1 MAFLDTVVWGNTLM
15 QYLFLIGYIV
25 LGIAVGKAFYWLST
39 KFIKIFTSKTKTKI
53 DDLLIELLEKPIV
66 FLIILGGAY
75 LGFLQMSFPANVENI
90 IMNVF
95 KVLLILNISWVVINL
110 IDAFIVN
117 YIQPKAEK
125 SKSQLDDHLV
135 PIIKKAVKVVLWIIV
150 IIMVVKNFGLDVTA
164 LITGVG
170 IGGLAFAFAAKDLL
184 ANLFGGVAILTDK
197 PFKLGDRI
205 KIGDNDGFITEI
217 GLRTTRM
224 RTFGGTQIVI
234 PNSLIADSV
243 LENVS
248 REKARRMKMI
258 IGVEYSTPQKKMVE
272 AEKIL
277 KEVVKKN
284 KSTDDES
291 IVTFKE
297 FGDSSLNIQLIYWIK
312 DINNILG
319 TKHEVN
325 MAIKEEFEK
334 AKIEMAFPTRT
345 VHLIQEKTT
354 KPKVKITKTKSAK
367 KQKQKK

>member
-1 MAFLDTVVWGNTLM
+1 MAFLETVVWGNTLM

-25 LGIAVGKAFYWLST
+25 LGIAVGKAFYWIST
-39 KFIKIFTSKTKTKI
+39 KFIKIFTAKTKTRI

-75 LGFLQMSFPANVENI
+75 LGFLQMSLPDNI
-90 IMNVF
+90 TNIVMNVF
-95 KVLLILNISWVVINL
+95 KVLLILNISWGGINL
-110 IDAFIVN
+110 IDAIIVH
-117 YIQPKAEK
+117 YIQPKAAK
-125 SKSQLDDHLV
+125 SKSDLDDHLV
-135 PIIKKAVKVVLWIIV
+135 PIIKKAVKGVLWTIV
-150 IIMVVKNFGLDVTA
+150 IIMIIKNFGMDVTA

-184 ANLFGGVAILTDK
+184 ANLFGGIAILTDK

-205 KIGDNDGFITEI
+205 KVGDNDGFITEI

-224 RTFGGTQIVI
+224 RTFDGTQIVI
-234 PNSLIADSV
+234 PNSHIADSV

-248 REKARRMKMI
+248 REKARREKTV
-258 IGVEYSTPQKKMVE
+258 IGVEYSTPQKKMIE

-277 KEVVKKN
+277 KEVIKKN

-312 DINNILG
+312 DINKILE
-319 TKHEVN
+319 TKHQVN
-325 MAIKEEFEK
+325 LAIKEEFEK

-345 VHLIQEKTT
+345 VHVINEKA

-367 KQKQKK
+367 KKKK